1 MKVYKPSAQI
11 QRGYNDLEETIE
23 RQKKQIE
30 FLQNKCRQAGERI
43 KDLEEISRKHQELVG
58 KLMEKK

>member
-1 MKVYKPSAQI
+1 MKVYKTSAQI

-43 KDLEEISRKHQELVG
+43 KDLEEISKKHQ
-58 KLMEKK
+58 

>member
-1 MKVYKPSAQI
+1 MKVYKTSAQI
-11 QRGYNDLEETIE
+11 QRDYNDLEETIE

>member
-1 MKVYKPSAQI
+1 MKVYKIPAQI

-23 RQKKQIE
+23 RQQKQIE
-30 FLQNKCRQAGERI
+30 FLKNKCRQAGERI

>member
-1 MKVYKPSAQI
+1 MKVYNTSAQI

-43 KDLEEISRKHQELVG
+43 KDLEEISKKHQELVG

>member
-1 MKVYKPSAQI
+1 MKVYKTPAQI

-43 KDLEEISRKHQELVG
+43 KDLEEINKKHQELVG

>member
-1 MKVYKPSAQI
+1 MKVYKSPAQI

-23 RQKKQIE
+23 RQQKQIE
-30 FLQNKCRQAGERI
+30 FLKNKCRQAGERI
-43 KDLEEISRKHQELVG
+43 KDLEEISIKHQELVG

>member
-1 MKVYKPSAQI
+1 MKVYKSPAQI

-23 RQKKQIE
+23 RQQKQIE
-30 FLQNKCRQAGERI
+30 FLKDKCRQAGERI
-43 KDLEEISRKHQELVG
+43 KDLEEISKKHQELVG

>member
-1 MKVYKPSAQI
+1 MKVHKTSAQI

>member
-1 MKVYKPSAQI
+1 MKVYKTSAQI

-43 KDLEEISRKHQELVG
+43 KDLKEISKKHQELVG

>member
-1 MKVYKPSAQI
+1 MKVYKTSAQI

-30 FLQNKCRQAGERI
+30 FLQNKCRQAGDTI
-43 KDLEEISRKHQELVG
+43 KDLEEISKKHQELVG